1 MPGSNPDDALLL
13 IRCPSCGQRFKV
25 GEDLRGRTVE
35 CGGCEHR
42 FRINDDVIVRGKKF
56 YPGERRDARL
66 DHFHRVPLAV
76 TPRMMNT
83 PAVRYVEPPD
93 PVTFEP
99 ASPQRIV
106 AGLIGGLGI
115 MLMALLLILGANR
128 GGALDGIT
136 TQNRLLMAGFTGF
149 LGTLL
154 LVYANPR
161 ARGKAIGVGLMF
173 SLALA
178 TLPFAFTG
186 GSTPLGSGKT
196 VSPMPRDTSQSA
208 SGGTAESAAISDLRR
223 LIGTDPLVSEIDRL
237 AAEGS
242 TRQAVGLWLR
252 DLREQNRFLVKDF
265 ILRATGADP
274 QSHYYP
280 RGNGD
285 FLMVVTGINLSLD
298 EVATISAALGTVE
311 RTYPEIAVI
320 EVRVNNQNFIEG
332 PIEKLNDQANPAF
345 YDLNKREL
353 ECIDLA
359 RVERAVKR
367 LGEATPKI
375 YRSDITRKLISL
387 LGTPEVKFKKEICSA
402 LAVWSEEPGPAADA
416 ALAEAKDMLAH
427 KVTIPEE
434 MIALIVKAKNPGVL
448 PILDELW
455 SQNPN
460 RWEFLYA
467 EMGQAAEEGLL
478 KRFPT
483 TTGSHRQSAVR
494 LLGRVGGAES
504 LPVMETAKLGA
515 NPELSVLLDNSIRAI
530 RYRLGR

>member
-35 CGGCEHR
+35 CGGCEQR

-66 DHFHRVPLAV
+66 NRFHRVPLAV
-76 TPRMMNT
+76 APSVMNA
-83 PAVRYVEPPD
+83 PAVRYAEPPD

-106 AGLIGGLGI
+106 AGLIGGLCI
-115 MLMALLLILGANR
+115 VLMALLLILGANR

-161 ARGKAIGVGLMF
+161 ARGKAIAVGLIF

-178 TLPFAFTG
+178 TLPFVFTG
-186 GSTPLGSGKT
+186 GSTPLGTGKA
-196 VSPMPRDTSQSA
+196 VRPLPPAISQA
-208 SGGTAESAAISDLRR
+208 APAESASISELRR
-223 LIGTDPLVSEIDRL
+223 VIGTDPLVSEIDRL

-265 ILRATGADP
+265 ILRTTGADP

-298 EVATISAALGTVE
+298 EVAKISAALGNVE

-367 LGEATPKI
+367 LGEAAPKI

-387 LGTPEVKFKKEICSA
+387 MGTPEVKFKREICSA

-467 EMGQAAEEGLL
+467 EMGQAAEEILL

-494 LLGRVGGAES
+494 LLGRVGGADT
-504 LPVMETAKLGA
+504 LPVMETAKIGA
-515 NPELSVLLDNSIRAI
+515 NPELRVLLDKSIQAI
-530 RYRLGR
+530 RSRLGR